1 MKPETKYI
9 LMGALVLVIIGLIL
23 VYLPGDNTST
33 QAALN
38 KLKIATGFTLLALI
52 FLFGFAVLVYIA
64 NGTIDLSELLS
75 ETGNS
80 KGASMSRF
88 QLLIFTLVIALSLF
102 LVTAANMAF
111 PTSIPPEILTLL
123 GISASTYAV
132 SKGIQA
138 GSQSSVSA
146 QQAAPP
152 APPPGGAGAG
162 AAAGAGSSPARSVPA
177 PFAFKGAR
185 TGRSARA
192 ALPRHVGLSAPQD
205 TAD

>member
-1 MKPETKYI
+1 MKSETKYI
-9 LMGALVLVIIGLIL
+9 LLAAAVLVIIGLIL
-23 VYLPGDNTST
+23 VYLPGDPTST
-33 QAALN
+33 DKALN

-64 NGTIDLSELLS
+64 NGTINLSGLLS
-75 ETGNS
+75 ETGGD

-88 QLLIFTLVIALSLF
+88 QLLIFTLVIAMSLF

-138 GSQSSVSA
+138 GSQGSGSG
-146 QQAAPP
+146 QQAVPP
-152 APPPGGAGAG
+152 SQTPPQDGGQVLTKR
-162 AAAGAGSSPARSVPA
+162 AAAGTDATGDR
-177 PFAFKGAR
+177 GAN
-185 TGRSARA
+185 A
-192 ALPRHVGLSAPQD
+192 
-205 TAD
+205 